1 MITPEERVERI
12 RNRKAKAAL
21 NKLNALP
28 GMGGLKSQIE
38 QMVQFAKVSKLREEM
53 GLKTESHTLHMVFTG
68 NPGTG
73 KTTAARLIG
82 EAFVYT
88 GLLKTTKDEIP
99 FIEVHQSDIT
109 EALVGASE
117 KKISAK
123 FDAARGGVLFID
135 EAYSF
140 LGKSEHKS
148 DEKVVAVIVQKM
160 EDMRDGV
167 MVIAAGYP
175 KEMEDFLNFNPG
187 LRSRFPNKIH
197 FPDYAVADLMAI
209 AEVMC
214 ADREYEMAPEFTE
227 KLSQRLNQERALPG
241 FGNARTVRNIIEQ
254 SIRRQSLRVSA
265 LVRPDRDALVTLLG
279 DDVALMSVQQPFVSE
294 KDRLLDSIGK
304 AKKRL
309 FELEMEEM
317 LS

>member
-1 MITPEERVERI
+1 MALTPEERAERI

-21 NKLNALP
+21 NRLNALP
-28 GMGGLKSQIE
+28 GMTGLKEQIN
-38 QMVQFAKVSKLREEM
+38 QMVQFAKVSKLRERM
-53 GLKTESHTLHMVFTG
+53 GLKTESHSNHMVFTG

-82 EAFVYT
+82 EAFVHM
-88 GLLKTTKDEIP
+88 GLLKTTKNEIP
-99 FIEVHQSDIT
+99 FVEVHQSDIT
-109 EALVGASE
+109 ESLVGGSE

-123 FDAARGGVLFID
+123 FDAAQGGVLFID

-140 LGKSEHKS
+140 LGKSEHNTDS
-148 DEKVVAVIVQKM
+148 KVMTVIVQKM
-160 EDMRDGV
+160 EDMRDEI

-187 LRSRFPNKIH
+187 LRSRFSNKIH
-197 FPDYAVADLMAI
+197 FPDYAVADLVAI

-214 ADREYEMAPEFTE
+214 AEREYEISPDYRER
-227 KLSQRLNQERALPG
+227 LSQRLDQERMLPG
-241 FGNARTVRNIIEQ
+241 FGNARTVRNIVEQ
-254 SIRRQSLRVSA
+254 SIRRQSLRVSVLA
-265 LVRPDRDALVTLLG
+265 RPDRDELVTLLG
-279 DDVALMSVQQPFVSE
+279 DDVSLLSVQPVVSE
-294 KDRLLDSIGK
+294 KEQLLESISK

-309 FELEMEEM
+309 FEIEVEEL